1 MKQLWGWKMIRQF
14 CSILLIICA
23 MTLLMACDENK
34 ASSPFPRLG
43 MWWLDAYHSSAKEMA
58 RYDFLLQEFDND
70 EFLKEQFDA
79 IAAINPKQIN
89 LKPLSPSERQL
100 FLQDWETG
108 EVFPNP
114 EIAKLPTDF
123 FLMQTGAQLIVP
135 IDKTTTTLKLDR
147 VKDNSEWPLF
157 HLGGE
162 VAIGDYESAKII
174 SIDWE
179 NNSLEVQ
186 RGYVRGASAHD
197 KGEKVASHIRFW
209 PGSWVMNVTAACPRI
224 TIEGLDQP
232 VNYIGYYFSLITG
245 KLNSIYRRIS
255 DNYNLISADIDYD
268 GFVIDRFEDK
278 ESWLKWVNDDQEIAL
293 DLYHDFSQITVE
305 EFDESWKQGTDQLTQ
320 LLKKAYPKALI
331 IRNNPLTVNIG
342 IYDGQVYETG
352 GWEKPSNN
360 WWKQLIVERD
370 PENYY
375 SEMPYLKWFE
385 NSGKDDSLVL
395 FEVYDDESSPDENSD
410 GIYNNPYLD
419 DDFIPNYQ
427 KMRFSLTTALLGD
440 GYYSYE
446 INTNGHGSLGLMW
459 FDEYDNAGEGTGYL
473 GFPTGKP
480 KALESG
486 AYLRNFENG
495 LVLVNPT
502 EKVVQIDLPKSYYK
516 IKGSQVPSVNTGE
529 LVDQVNLDAFDGII
543 LLSHN

>member
-1 MKQLWGWKMIRQF
+1 MKHLWGWKMIRQF
-14 CSILLIICA
+14 CSILLIVCA
-23 MTLLMACDENK
+23 MTILSSCDENK
-34 ASSPFPRLG
+34 TSSPFPRLG
-43 MWWLDAYHSSAKEMA
+43 MWWLDAYHSSPKEIAK
-58 RYDFLLQEFDND
+58 YDLLLQEFDND

-79 IAAINPKQIN
+79 IAAINPKQVN

-114 EIAKLPTDF
+114 EISKLPTDF
-123 FLMQTGAQLIVP
+123 FLMQTGAQLIEP

-147 VKDNSEWPLF
+147 VKDNSDWPLF

-179 NNSLEVQ
+179 NNIIEVQ
-186 RGYVRGASAHD
+186 RGYVREASAHD
-197 KGEKVASHIRFW
+197 KDEKVASHIRFW

-224 TIEGLDQP
+224 TIEGLEQP

-352 GWEKPSNN
+352 GWENPSNN
-360 WWKQLIVERD
+360 WWKQLIVERA

-385 NSGKDDSLVL
+385 NIGKENAIVL

-419 DDFIPNYQ
+419 DNFIPNYQ

-473 GFPTGKP
+473 GLPTGKP
-480 KALESG
+480 MAVESG

-502 EKVVQIDLPKSYYK
+502 DKVVQIDLPKSYYK
-516 IKGSQVPSVNTGE
+516 IKGNQVPSVNTGE